1 VGGPGGRF
9 YSLYSEACPTAAGFV
24 LSQPRAWGAGA
35 RSVRWSGGY
44 GRPPG
49 RCSAPQLR
57 SHGQHTRE
65 PVLTPLF
72 RGQPS
77 QPRGLHG
84 GLLVAWGFR
93 TRGGA
98 RKPLEAILRRFSAFL
113 GSWDQQ
119 RASGPLAGSVQRS
132 PFAVVARHWLICGP
146 TFLLRVGGR
155 SGLKGKG
162 RCRSPSK
169 KAPPTTMK
177 SDDLWVGLQVEE
189 PGTV

>member
-1 VGGPGGRF
+1 MLGWSARCAHRIRENIRENMRVGAPITLEPGPNSTSFPQQLYLGPGF
-9 YSLYSEACPTAAGFV
+9 A
-24 LSQPRAWGAGA
+24 
-35 RSVRWSGGY
+35 
-44 GRPPG
+44 
-49 RCSAPQLR
+49 
-57 SHGQHTRE
+57 
-65 PVLTPLF
+65 TPLEGKC
-72 RGQPS
+72 R
-77 QPRGLHG
+77 
-84 GLLVAWGFR
+84 
-93 TRGGA
+93 
-98 RKPLEAILRRFSAFL
+98 PLEAILRRFSAFL

-119 RASGPLAGSVQRS
+119 RASGPLAGSGQRS